1 MNEQK
6 HRAGFVNILGA
17 PNVGKSTL
25 MNAIIGENLSIIT
38 SKVQTT
44 RHRIMGFLNGEDFQ
58 IVFSDTPG
66 IIKEPSYKLHAAM
79 MSYVDSALEDA
90 DIFLYVTEV
99 KDDILHEDIIQRM
112 KSSTA
117 KIIIVLNKIDLS
129 NQEAVENRII
139 FWQNILPEAE
149 VIPVSAL
156 HKFNIEAVLQKIL
169 DNLPESPEYYPKDQ
183 LTDKNMRFFVSE
195 LIREQILLQYK
206 KEIPYSTEIVVEEY
220 KDVPFRIDIRA
231 TIYVIRETQKM
242 IIIGKNG
249 QAIKSLGIEA
259 RKQIEE
265 FTGKHIFLDLTVKV
279 SKDWRE
285 NDNQLKRFGY
295 SNS

>member
-1 MNEQK
+1 MTKQK
-6 HRAGFVNILGA
+6 HKAGFVNILGA

-25 MNAIIGENLSIIT
+25 MNAVIGENLSIIT

-58 IVFSDTPG
+58 VVFSDTPG
-66 IIKEPSYKLHAAM
+66 IIKDPSYKLHEAM
-79 MSYVDSALEDA
+79 MGFVDSAMEDA
-90 DIFLYVTEV
+90 DIFLYVSEV
-99 KDDILHEDIIQRM
+99 GSKNLNDDIIERM
-112 KSSTA
+112 KKSSA

-129 NQEAVENRII
+129 NQEDVEKKII
-139 FWQNILPEAE
+139 FWQELLPEAK

-156 HKFNIEAVLQKIL
+156 HKFNIEALLQAIL
-169 DNLPESPEYYPKDQ
+169 DVLPESPEYYPKDE
-183 LTDKNMRFFVSE
+183 LTDKTMRFFISE
-195 LIREQILLQYK
+195 LVREQILLQYK

-220 KDVPFRIDIRA
+220 KETPHRIDIRA
-231 TIYVIRETQKM
+231 YIYVIRETQKM
-242 IIIGKNG
+242 IIIGKGG
-249 QAIKSLGIEA
+249 QAIKRLGTEA

-285 NDNQLKRFGY
+285 NEKQLKKFGY
-295 SNS
+295 SNM

>member
-1 MNEQK
+1 MTKQK
-6 HRAGFVNILGA
+6 HKAGFVNILGA

-25 MNAIIGENLSIIT
+25 MNAVIGENLSIIT

-58 IVFSDTPG
+58 VVFSDTPG
-66 IIKEPSYKLHAAM
+66 IIKDPSYKLHEAM
-79 MSYVDSALEDA
+79 MGFVDSALEDA
-90 DIFLYVTEV
+90 DIFLYVSEV
-99 KDDILHEDIIQRM
+99 GSKNLNDDIIERM
-112 KSSTA
+112 KKSSA

-129 NQEAVENRII
+129 NQEDVEKKII
-139 FWQNILPEAE
+139 FWQELLPEAK

-156 HKFNIEAVLQKIL
+156 HKFNIEALLQAIL
-169 DNLPESPEYYPKDQ
+169 DVLPESPEYYPKDE
-183 LTDKNMRFFVSE
+183 LTDKTMRFFISE
-195 LIREQILLQYK
+195 LVREQILLQYK

-220 KDVPFRIDIRA
+220 KETPQRIDIRA
-231 TIYVIRETQKM
+231 YIYVIRETQKM
-242 IIIGKNG
+242 IIIGKGG
-249 QAIKSLGIEA
+249 QAIKRLGTEA

-285 NDNQLKRFGY
+285 NEKQLKKFGY
-295 SNS
+295 SNM